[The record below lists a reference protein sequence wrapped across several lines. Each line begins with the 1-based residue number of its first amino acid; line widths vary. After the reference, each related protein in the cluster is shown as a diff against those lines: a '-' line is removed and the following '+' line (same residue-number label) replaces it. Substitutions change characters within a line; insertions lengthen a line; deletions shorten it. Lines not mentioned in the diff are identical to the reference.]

1 MNEHLYNNVI
11 GQFNISL
18 IKMRNLRSQ
27 SYRFPSLKKKL
38 RQNMGG
44 GMSMSEAHLKIFN
57 LFEKSKKNR

>member
-1 MNEHLYNNVI
+1 
-11 GQFNISL
+11 
-18 IKMRNLRSQ
+18 MRNLRSQ